1 MIIIGDSR
9 FDCEQLFLVHNIED
23 LKSTPSNS
31 VVFIKSQNI
40 KLQTFLAN
48 NCVEY
53 GIFVNDFKEAIYANN
68 LKAKYIICSQIIVDK
83 LQKIAENYL
92 FDAKIL
98 ALIDF
103 EEEINKM
110 CEIGVDGVIYGSILK
125 FNALEQI

>member
-1 MIIIGDSR
+1 MKKI
-9 FDCEQLFLVHNIED
+9 
-23 LKSTPSNS
+23 
-31 VVFIKSQNI
+31 VVFASGSGSNF
-40 KLQTFLAN
+40 QT
-48 NCVEY
+48 
-53 GIFVNDFKEAIYANN
+53 
-68 LKAKYIICSQIIVDK
+68 IVDK

-125 FNALEQI
+125 FNELEQI